1 MLNFEVDYTS
11 AKRIQDALNG
21 LGEALGDVGR
31 NRILRLIGRM
41 YLHETER
48 RFETQSDPD
57 RKKWAELRP
66 TTVNFKSG
74 LRRHP
79 SGRGPSIGSPTRKG
93 LWTGTLAS
101 SLQMVVRGD
110 TVLIGS
116 NEPHAPWFHYGVR
129 AGKTW
134 GYQPSRRFLGRNTR
148 IDQKALEML
157 KKILIDNYGI
167 SEKDVKNSNYG
178 L

>member
-1 MLNFEVDYTS
+1 MIRFEVDQTS
-11 AKRIQDALNG
+11 AKRVQDALNG
-21 LGEALGDVGR
+21 LGEALGPAGQQ
-31 NRILRLIGRM
+31 RILRQIGAM

-57 RKKWAELRP
+57 RKKWKELSP
-66 TTVNFKSG
+66 TTVKFKSG

-79 SGRGPSIGSPTRKG
+79 SGRGPSIDSPTRKG

-101 SLQMVVRGD
+101 SLQMRVEGD
-110 TVLIGS
+110 KVLIGS
-116 NEPHAPWFHYGVR
+116 NVEHAPWFHYGVR

-134 GYQPSRRFLGRNTR
+134 GPQPSRRFLGRNTR
-148 IDQKALEML
+148 LDQKALDIL
-157 KKILIDNYGI
+157 KKVLIETYGI
-167 SEKDVKNSNYG
+167 PASDVNNF